1 MCGICGLVR
10 SDRGRSVDPTVVDAM
25 ASTLRLRGPDDSGVH
40 VDGNAA
46 LGFRRLSII
55 DLSTGH
61 QPLSNE
67 DGTLW
72 IAFNGEIYN
81 FAELRVDLLSR
92 GHVFRTATD
101 TEAILHL
108 YEEVGP
114 AVVDRL
120 RGMFAFAIWDG
131 RTRTLFCA
139 RDRFGKKPF
148 YYFHDQGQFAFGS
161 ELKAVLAAPGVPR
174 EIDPEALDSYFSW
187 GYVAGER
194 SIYRGI
200 RKLPAAHTLTLR
212 TDPWCEPAVRR
223 YWDIR
228 LAPEEGRSDRDW
240 QEELEHELSEAVR
253 LRLVSDVPLGAFL
266 SGGIDSG
273 TVVALMARHSS
284 RPVKTFTIGFQ
295 NPAYNE
301 VERARLVARKYGT
314 DHHEEIVEPQSLDL
328 LDALVDAFDEPFAD
342 SSAIPTFIVSR
353 FARRHVTV
361 ALSGDGGDELFAG
374 YQSYRKLHRLV
385 QRNPVPEWLRP
396 LTFGA
401 LEAVWPIWAAGK
413 GLLYYLSQ
421 DRQGLL
427 SAFEVFPG
435 RERKA
440 LYAHDLWAQLRR
452 GPGRAERRMLAAA
465 SRGDCI
471 VSQAQELDMRT
482 YLVDDILTKVD
493 RTSMACSLEVRAP
506 ILDHKVAEL
515 TFRMPTRLKFSPEG
529 GKLIFRKTFGP
540 LLTPEH
546 LAGPKQGFAVPVMD
560 WFRKERRSWMSDVLL
575 DPGNPMSEY
584 VRPAFV
590 ARLIRSHDLGQRD
603 FSFKLWTL
611 LFFSAWL
618 GRAKP
623 ERGIAVRQPIAPGG
637 RGSSTA

>member
-1 MCGICGLVR
+1 MCGICGQLLA
-10 SDRGRSVDPTVVDAM
+10 DRGQVVDRSELERM
-25 ASTLRLRGPDDSGVH
+25 ASSMHRRGPDDSGAH
-40 VDGNAA
+40 VDGSVG

-72 IAFNGEIYN
+72 IVFNGEIYN
-81 FAELRVDLLSR
+81 FPELRAELLAR
-92 GHVFRTATD
+92 GHVFRTSTD

-108 YEEVGP
+108 YEDVGP

-120 RGMFAFAIWDG
+120 RGMFGFAIWDG

-148 YYFHDQGQFAFGS
+148 YYFHDGSRFVFGS
-161 ELKAVLAAPGVPR
+161 ELKAVVAASAVPR
-174 EIDPEALDSYFSW
+174 EIDLDALDSYFSW
-187 GYVAGER
+187 GYVAGSR
-194 SIYRGI
+194 SIYRGVK
-200 RKLPAAHTLTLR
+200 KLPAAHTLTLR
-212 TDPWCEPAVRR
+212 QEPWSEPQITR

-228 LAPEEGRSDRDW
+228 LAPEEGRSERDW

-253 LRLVSDVPLGAFL
+253 MRLVSDVPLGAFL
-266 SGGIDSG
+266 SGGLDSG
-273 TVVALMARHSS
+273 TVVALMARHSD

-301 VERARLVARKYGT
+301 VERARLIARKYGT
-314 DHHEEIVEPQSLDL
+314 EHHEEIVEPQSLDL
-328 LDALVDAFDEPFAD
+328 LDTLVDAFDEPFAD

-374 YQSYRKLHRLV
+374 YLSYRKLHRLARLDV
-385 QRNPVPEWLRP
+385 LPGLLRR
-396 LTFGA
+396 LTFGTLGA
-401 LEAVWPIWAAGK
+401 LWPMWAAGK

-421 DRQGLL
+421 DRLGLL

-435 RERKA
+435 TERKA
-440 LYAHDLWAQLRR
+440 LYAPDLWAALRH
-452 GPGRAERRMLAAA
+452 GPGREERRGLAAA
-465 SRGDCI
+465 STGDCI

-493 RTSMACSLEVRAP
+493 RTSMATSLEVRAP
-506 ILDHKVAEL
+506 LLDHKVAEL
-515 TFRMPTRLKFSPEG
+515 TFRMPTRLKFSPDQ

-546 LAGPKQGFAVPVMD
+546 LSGRKQGFAVPVMD
-560 WFRKERRSWMSDVLL
+560 WFRKEKRSWLADVLL
-575 DPGNPMSEY
+575 DPGNPIAAY
-584 VRPAFV
+584 VRQDFV
-590 ARLIRSHDLGQRD
+590 ASLMRAHDLGQRD
-603 FSFKLWTL
+603 FSFKLWVL
-611 LFFSAWL
+611 LFFSRWL
-618 GRAKP
+618 ERTGAGRSVP
-623 ERGIAVRQPIAPGG
+623 RVG
-637 RGSSTA
+637 